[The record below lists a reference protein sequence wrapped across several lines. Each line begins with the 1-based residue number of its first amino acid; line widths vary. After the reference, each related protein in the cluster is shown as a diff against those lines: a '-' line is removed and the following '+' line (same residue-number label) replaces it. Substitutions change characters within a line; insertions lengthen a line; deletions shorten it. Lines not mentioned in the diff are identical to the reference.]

1 MPLRNTLITVFLI
14 MGSFAN
20 GPASAQPPHSDE
32 TEGERSVERWDR
44 ERAARYRIE
53 ILEDG
58 TRVSLT
64 GSIEFGTTEAMR
76 TVLEK
81 HPDVRVLVL
90 ESIGGHIY
98 EARGIAKLAIRR
110 GLDTLVLGTCASACT
125 TAFMGGKVRKI
136 GPAGR
141 LGFHQYGWVAAYN
154 SPFNNLKE
162 EQETDR
168 RFYAGRGVAQKFLAR
183 IFEAPHSQIWFP
195 MTTQLIDAGVVH
207 RVTHGN

>member
-1 MPLRNTLITVFLI
+1 MVQFCTELAGAL
-14 MGSFAN
+14 
-20 GPASAQPPHSDE
+20 PPHPAE
-32 TEGERSVERWDR
+32 TEHELTVERWDR

-53 ILEDG
+53 ILDDG
-58 TRVSLT
+58 TGVLLA
-64 GSIEFGTTEAMR
+64 GSIELGTTEAMR
-76 TVLEK
+76 AVLEK

-141 LGFHQYGWVAAYN
+141 IGFHQYGRIATYD
-154 SPFNNLKE
+154 SPFNYLKE
-162 EQETDR
+162 EQEADR
-168 RFYAGRGVAQKFLAR
+168 RFYAGRGVAQKFLDR
-183 IFEAPHSQIWFP
+183 IFEAPHDQIWFP

-207 RVTHGN
+207 EVTEGN